1 MKPESWIIEDIRRMR
16 QTKDRTHNEESY
28 LSLLLWY
35 VKVLNE
41 KE

>member
-1 MKPESWIIEDIRRMR
+1 MKPETWIIEDIRRMR
-16 QTKDRTHNEESY
+16 QTKERTLIEESY
-28 LSLLLWY
+28 LELLLWY

>member
-1 MKPESWIIEDIRRMR
+1 MKPELWIIEDIRAMR
-16 QTKDRTHNEESY
+16 GTKERTYIQESY
-28 LSLLLWY
+28 LELLLWY

>member
-1 MKPESWIIEDIRRMR
+1 MKPETWIIEDIRRMR
-16 QTKDRTHNEESY
+16 QTKERTLVEESY
-28 LSLLLWY
+28 LELLLWY

>member
-1 MKPESWIIEDIRRMR
+1 MKPENWIIDDIRRMR
-16 QTKDRTHNEESY
+16 QTKERTPIEDSY
-28 LSLLLWY
+28 LDLLLWY

>member
-1 MKPESWIIEDIRRMR
+1 MKPELWIIEDIRAMR
-16 QTKDRTHNEESY
+16 GTKERTSIQESY
-28 LSLLLWY
+28 LELLLWY

>member
-1 MKPESWIIEDIRRMR
+1 MKPENWIIEDIRRMR
-16 QTKDRTHNEESY
+16 QRKERTAIEESY
-28 LSLLLWY
+28 LNLLLWY

>member
-1 MKPESWIIEDIRRMR
+1 MKPEAWIIEDIRRMR
-16 QTKDRTHNEESY
+16 STKERTAIEDSY
-28 LSLLLWY
+28 LELLLWY

>member
-16 QTKDRTHNEESY
+16 QTKIRTEVEESY
-28 LSLLLWY
+28 LELLLWY
-35 VKVLNE
+35 IKVLNS

>member
-1 MKPESWIIEDIRRMR
+1 MKPELWIIEDIRTMR
-16 QTKDRTHNEESY
+16 STKERSPIQEQY
-28 LSLLLWY
+28 LNLLLWY